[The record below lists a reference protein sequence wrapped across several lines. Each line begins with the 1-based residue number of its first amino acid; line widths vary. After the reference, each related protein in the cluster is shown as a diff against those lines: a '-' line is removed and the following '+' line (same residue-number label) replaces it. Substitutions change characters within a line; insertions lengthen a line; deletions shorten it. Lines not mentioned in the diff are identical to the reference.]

1 LISENKFAPAFLNIF
16 VITKHNQGQMSL
28 FTRPSK
34 ELTVRID
41 EFFDTIEIGI
51 LIFKEG
57 VRAYANGDHKIFQDH
72 LNKIDELE
80 GKADKLQRSIE
91 NDMIIHS
98 ILPQQRSEF
107 VKLLWQLDEII
118 DTAKA
123 SLNEFYIEMPRIP
136 PALVHDFISLA
147 EVSGNA
153 AEELMPAARAFFREP
168 HLVREKLIK
177 VYFFE
182 RECDK
187 AAFELKKRVFHEMN
201 DLSLAEKAHIRYIT
215 HHIENISD
223 TAQDAADLLAS
234 MAIRQML

>member
-1 LISENKFAPAFLNIF
+1 
-16 VITKHNQGQMSL
+16 M
-28 FTRPSK
+28 
-34 ELTVRID
+34 
-41 EFFDTIEIGI
+41 
-51 LIFKEG
+51 
-57 VRAYANGDHKIFQDH
+57 
-72 LNKIDELE
+72 E

-91 NDMIIHS
+91 NDMIVHS
-98 ILPQQRSEF
+98 ILPQQRSEM

-118 DTAKA
+118 DTAKK
-123 SLNEFYIEMPRIP
+123 SLNEFYVEMPHIP
-136 PALVHDFISLA
+136 SSLVDEFISLA

-153 AEELMPAARAFFREP
+153 AEELIPAARTFFREP

-182 RECDK
+182 RETDK
-187 AAFELKKRVFHEMN
+187 AAFQLKKKVFHEMN

-223 TAQDAADLLAS
+223 SAQAAADLLAS

>member
-1 LISENKFAPAFLNIF
+1 
-16 VITKHNQGQMSL
+16 MSL
-28 FTRPSK
+28 FTRTTR
-34 ELTVRID
+34 ELTIRID

-57 VRAYANGDHKIFQDH
+57 IKAYVRGDSNAFESH
-72 LNKIDELE
+72 LAKIDDLE

-91 NDMIIHS
+91 NDMIVHS
-98 ILPQQRSEF
+98 ILPQQRSEI

-123 SLNEFYIEMPRIP
+123 SLNEFYVEIP
-136 PALVHDFISLA
+136 HIPSSLADEFISLA

-153 AEELMPAARAFFREP
+153 AEELMPAARTFFREP
-168 HLVREKLIK
+168 HLVREKLLK

-182 RECDK
+182 READK
-187 AAFELKKRVFHEMN
+187 AAFQLKKKVFHQMN
-201 DLSLAEKAHIRYIT
+201 ELSLAEKAHIRYIT

-223 TAQDAADLLAS
+223 VAQDAADLLSS

>member
-1 LISENKFAPAFLNIF
+1 
-16 VITKHNQGQMSL
+16 MSL
-28 FTRPSK
+28 FTRTTK

-57 VRAYANGDHKIFQDH
+57 VRAYVNGDTDVFQSH
-72 LNKIDELE
+72 LSKIDELE
-80 GKADKLQRSIE
+80 GRADKLQRSIE
-91 NDMIIHS
+91 NDMIVHS
-98 ILPQQRSEF
+98 ILPQQRSEI

-118 DTAKA
+118 DTAKG
-123 SLNEFYIEMPRIP
+123 SLNEFYVEMPHIP
-136 PALVHDFISLA
+136 SAIARDIISLT

-182 RECDK
+182 RETDK
-187 AAFELKKRVFHEMN
+187 AAFQMKKKVFHEMN

-223 TAQDAADLLAS
+223 SAQAAADLLAS

>member
-1 LISENKFAPAFLNIF
+1 
-16 VITKHNQGQMSL
+16 MSL
-28 FTRPSK
+28 FTRTTR
-34 ELTVRID
+34 ELSVRID

-57 VRAYANGDHKIFQDH
+57 VKAYVNQDNDAFQSH
-72 LNKIDELE
+72 LAKIDEME
-80 GKADKLQRSIE
+80 GRADKLQRSIE
-91 NDMIIHS
+91 NDMIVHS
-98 ILPQQRSEF
+98 ILPQQRSEI

-118 DTAKA
+118 DTAKG
-123 SLNEFYIEMPRIP
+123 SLNEFYIEMPHVP
-136 PALVHDFISLA
+136 QSLVHDFISLS
-147 EVSGNA
+147 EISGNA
-153 AEELMPAARAFFREP
+153 AEELIPAARAFFREP

-182 RECDK
+182 RETDK
-187 AAFELKKRVFHEMN
+187 AAFQMKKKVFHEMN

-223 TAQDAADLLAS
+223 AAQAAADLLAS

>member
-1 LISENKFAPAFLNIF
+1 LISDPADLSPNLNIF
-16 VITKHNQGQMSL
+16 ALTNTDLQMSL
-28 FTRPSK
+28 FTRTTR
-34 ELTVRID
+34 ELSLRID
-41 EFFDTIEIGI
+41 EFFDTIEIGV

-57 VRAYANGDHKIFQDH
+57 IKAYVNGDTDAFRNH
-72 LNKIDELE
+72 LAKIDDLE

-98 ILPQQRSEF
+98 ILPQQRSEM

-118 DTAKA
+118 DTAKK
-123 SLNEFYIEMPRIP
+123 SLNEFYVEMPHV
-136 PALVHDFISLA
+136 PASLSHDFISLA

-153 AEELMPAARAFFREP
+153 AEELIPAARSFFREP

-182 RECDK
+182 RETDK
-187 AAFELKKRVFHEMN
+187 AAFQMKKKVFHEMN

-215 HHIENISD
+215 HHIETISD
-223 TAQDAADLLAS
+223 TAQDAADMLAS

>member
-1 LISENKFAPAFLNIF
+1 MISDSSDCCAFLNIF
-16 VITKHNQGQMSL
+16 ALNNTSPHMSL
-28 FTRPSK
+28 FTRTNR
-34 ELTVRID
+34 ELSVRID

-57 VRAYANGDHKIFQDH
+57 IKAYVNGDRNAFQNH
-72 LNKIDELE
+72 LAKIDDLE
-80 GKADKLQRSIE
+80 GKADRLQRSIE
-91 NDMIIHS
+91 NDMIVHS
-98 ILPQQRSEF
+98 ILPQQRSEM

-118 DTAKA
+118 DTAKK
-123 SLNEFYIEMPRIP
+123 SLNEFYVEMPHIP
-136 PALVHDFISLA
+136 SSISHEFISLA
-147 EVSGNA
+147 EVSGNS
-153 AEELMPAARAFFREP
+153 AEELIPAARAFFREP

-182 RECDK
+182 RETDK
-187 AAFELKKRVFHEMN
+187 AAFQMRKKVFHEMN

-223 TAQDAADLLAS
+223 SAQDAADLLAS

>member
-1 LISENKFAPAFLNIF
+1 
-16 VITKHNQGQMSL
+16 MSL
-28 FTRPSK
+28 FTHTIK

-41 EFFDTIEIGI
+41 EFFDTVEIGV

-57 VRAYANGDHKIFQDH
+57 VKAYVKGDREAFQNH
-72 LNKIDELE
+72 LSKIDDLE
-80 GKADKLQRSIE
+80 SKADILQRSIE
-91 NDMIIHS
+91 NDMIVHS
-98 ILPQQRSEF
+98 ILPQQRSEI

-118 DTAKA
+118 DTAKG
-123 SLNEFYIEMPRIP
+123 SLNEFYIEMPHIP
-136 PALVHDFISLA
+136 QSLVNDFISLA
-147 EVSGNA
+147 EVSGSA

-182 RECDK
+182 RETDK
-187 AAFELKKRVFHEMN
+187 AAFQMKKKVFHEMN
-201 DLSLAEKAHIRYIT
+201 DLSLAEKAHIRYIS

-234 MAIRQML
+234 LAIRLML

>member
-1 LISENKFAPAFLNIF
+1 
-16 VITKHNQGQMSL
+16 MSL
-28 FTRPSK
+28 FTRTTR
-34 ELTVRID
+34 ELSVRID

-57 VRAYANGDHKIFQDH
+57 VKAYVNQDNDAFQSH
-72 LNKIDELE
+72 LAKIDEME
-80 GKADKLQRSIE
+80 GRADKLQRSIE
-91 NDMIIHS
+91 NDMIVHS
-98 ILPQQRSEF
+98 ILPHQRSEI

-118 DTAKA
+118 DTAKG
-123 SLNEFYIEMPRIP
+123 SLNEFYIEMPHVP
-136 PALVHDFISLA
+136 QSLVHDFISLS
-147 EVSGNA
+147 EISGNA
-153 AEELMPAARAFFREP
+153 AEELIPAARAFFREP

-182 RECDK
+182 RETDK
-187 AAFELKKRVFHEMN
+187 AAFQMKKKVFHEMN

-223 TAQDAADLLAS
+223 AAQAAADLLAS

>member
-1 LISENKFAPAFLNIF
+1 NNTSP
-16 VITKHNQGQMSL
+16 HMSL
-28 FTRPSK
+28 FTRTNR
-34 ELTVRID
+34 ELSVRID

-57 VRAYANGDHKIFQDH
+57 IKAYVNGDTNAFRNH
-72 LNKIDELE
+72 LSKIDDLE

-91 NDMIIHS
+91 NDMIVHS
-98 ILPQQRSEF
+98 ILPQQRSEI

-118 DTAKA
+118 DTAKK
-123 SLNEFYIEMPRIP
+123 SLNEFYVEMPRIP
-136 PALVHDFISLA
+136 ASLSHEFISLS
-147 EVSGNA
+147 EVSGNS

-182 RECDK
+182 RETDK
-187 AAFELKKRVFHEMN
+187 AAFQMKKKVFHEMN

>member
-1 LISENKFAPAFLNIF
+1 MISDQAGHCAFLNIF
-16 VITKHNQGQMSL
+16 VLTNKDRQMSL
-28 FTRPSK
+28 FTRTTR

-57 VRAYANGDHKIFQDH
+57 IKAYVNGDSNAFQNH
-72 LNKIDELE
+72 LAKIDDLE
-80 GKADKLQRSIE
+80 GKADRLQRSIE
-91 NDMIIHS
+91 NDMIVHS
-98 ILPQQRSEF
+98 ILPQQRSEI

-118 DTAKA
+118 DTAKK
-123 SLNEFYIEMPRIP
+123 SLNEFYVEMPHIP
-136 PALVHDFISLA
+136 ASLSHDFISLT

-168 HLVREKLIK
+168 HLVREKLIR

-182 RECDK
+182 RETDK
-187 AAFELKKRVFHEMN
+187 AAFQMKKKVFHEMN
-201 DLSLAEKAHIRYIT
+201 DLSLAEKAHIRYII

-223 TAQDAADLLAS
+223 SAQDAADLLAS
-234 MAIRQML
+234 MAIRLML

>member
-1 LISENKFAPAFLNIF
+1 
-16 VITKHNQGQMSL
+16 MSL
-28 FTRPSK
+28 FTRTTR
-34 ELTVRID
+34 ELSVRID

-57 VRAYANGDHKIFQDH
+57 VKAYVNQDNDAFQSH
-72 LNKIDELE
+72 LAKIDEME
-80 GKADKLQRSIE
+80 GRADKLQRSIE
-91 NDMIIHS
+91 NDMIVHS
-98 ILPQQRSEF
+98 ILPQQRSEV

-118 DTAKA
+118 DTAKG
-123 SLNEFYIEMPRIP
+123 SLNEFYIEMPHVP
-136 PALVHDFISLA
+136 QSLVHDFISLS
-147 EVSGNA
+147 EISGNA
-153 AEELMPAARAFFREP
+153 AEELIPAARAFFREP

-182 RECDK
+182 RETDK
-187 AAFELKKRVFHEMN
+187 AAFQMKKKVFHEMN

-223 TAQDAADLLAS
+223 AAQAAADLLAS

>member
-1 LISENKFAPAFLNIF
+1 
-16 VITKHNQGQMSL
+16 MSL
-28 FTRPSK
+28 FTRTTR

-51 LIFKEG
+51 LIFREG
-57 VRAYANGDHKIFQDH
+57 VKSYVRGDQTAFSSH
-72 LNKIDELE
+72 LEKIDDLE

-91 NDMIIHS
+91 NDMIVHS
-98 ILPQQRSEF
+98 ILPQQRSEM

-118 DTAKA
+118 DTAKK
-123 SLNEFYIEMPRIP
+123 SLNEFYVEIP
-136 PALVHDFISLA
+136 HIPAALAGDFVSLA
-147 EVSGNA
+147 EVSGNS
-153 AEELMPAARAFFREP
+153 AEELIPAARTFFREP

-182 RECDK
+182 RETDK
-187 AAFELKKRVFHEMN
+187 AAFQLKKRVFHDMT
-201 DLSLAEKAHIRYIT
+201 DLSLAEKAHIRYIV

-223 TAQDAADLLAS
+223 SAQAAADLLAS

>member
-1 LISENKFAPAFLNIF
+1 
-16 VITKHNQGQMSL
+16 MSL
-28 FTRPSK
+28 FTRTTR
-34 ELTVRID
+34 ELSLRID

-57 VRAYANGDHKIFQDH
+57 IKAYVKGDHNAFHNH
-72 LNKIDELE
+72 LAKIDDME

-91 NDMIIHS
+91 NDMIVHS
-98 ILPQQRSEF
+98 ILPQQRSEM

-118 DTAKA
+118 DTAKK
-123 SLNEFYIEMPRIP
+123 SLNEFYIEIPRIP
-136 PALVHDFISLA
+136 SSLTEDFISLA
-147 EVSGNA
+147 EVSSNA

-182 RECDK
+182 RETDK
-187 AAFELKKRVFHEMN
+187 AAFQLKKKVFHEMN

-223 TAQDAADLLAS
+223 SAQAAADLLAS

>member
-1 LISENKFAPAFLNIF
+1 
-16 VITKHNQGQMSL
+16 MSL
-28 FTRPSK
+28 FTRTTR
-34 ELTVRID
+34 ELTIRID

-57 VRAYANGDHKIFQDH
+57 IKAYVRGDSNAFESH
-72 LNKIDELE
+72 LAKIDDLE

-91 NDMIIHS
+91 NDMIVHS
-98 ILPQQRSEF
+98 ILPQQRSEI

-123 SLNEFYIEMPRIP
+123 SLNEFYVEIP
-136 PALVHDFISLA
+136 HIPSSLSDEFISLA

-153 AEELMPAARAFFREP
+153 AEELMPAARSFFREP
-168 HLVREKLIK
+168 HLVREKLLK

-182 RECDK
+182 READK
-187 AAFELKKRVFHEMN
+187 AAFQLKKKVFHQMN
-201 DLSLAEKAHIRYIT
+201 ELSLSEKAHIRYIT

-223 TAQDAADLLAS
+223 VAQDAADLLSS